1 MPRIDNRSTYRGAV
15 TMNRNALLMSLM
27 LAAAGAGLAQAQSY
41 PVKPVRMIVASSP
54 GGGSDILGRLLAQR
68 LTELLGQQVVV
79 ENRAGASG
87 IIGVDVVA
95 KSPPDGYTLII
106 TQTSLA
112 INPSMIKDMPYD
124 ALRDLAPISEL
135 VAAPNV
141 LVVHPSVPV
150 KSVKEF
156 IALAKSK
163 PGRLVIA
170 SPGQGTSPHLSGELF
185 KVMAKV
191 DLEQVPFKGSGL
203 GMISLIAGEVSVAF
217 PTTPTVMPYL
227 KNNRLRP
234 LGVTSAKRAQ
244 VLPDVPT
251 IAEAALPGYESTQW
265 YGVLAPAG
273 TPRAVI
279 DTLYKAISRVLRVPD
294 MLERLAADGAEVVN
308 GTPEVFAAHLKSES
322 EKWARVI
329 KAAGIKP
336 E

>member
-1 MPRIDNRSTYRGAV
+1 
-15 TMNRNALLMSLM
+15 MNRNKFLMSLM
-27 LAAAGAGLAQAQSY
+27 LAATGAGLAHAQSY
-41 PVKPVRMIVASSP
+41 PVRPVRLVVASSP
-54 GGGSDILGRLLAQR
+54 GGGSDILGRLIAQR

-124 ALRDLAPISEL
+124 ALRDLAPVSEL

-150 KSVKEF
+150 KTVKEF

-191 DLEQVPFKGSGL
+191 DMEQVPFKGSGL
-203 GMISLIAGEVSVAF
+203 GMISLLGGEVSVAF

-227 KNNRLRP
+227 KNSRLRP
-234 LGVTSAKRAQ
+234 LGVTSVKRAQ
-244 VLPDVPT
+244 VLPEVPT

-273 TPRAVI
+273 TPRSII
-279 DTLYKAISRVLRVPD
+279 DILYKGISRVLRMPD
-294 MLERLAADGAEVVN
+294 MLERLAADGAEVVD
-308 GTPEVFAAHLKSES
+308 GAPDAFAAHLKSET

>member
-1 MPRIDNRSTYRGAV
+1 
-15 TMNRNALLMSLM
+15 MNRNQILMALM
-27 LAAAGAGLAQAQSY
+27 LAAAGAGLAHAQSY
-41 PVKPVRMIVASSP
+41 PVRPVKLVVASSP

-68 LTELLGQQVVV
+68 LTELLGQQVIV

-95 KSPPDGYTLII
+95 KSPPDGYTLIL

-112 INPSMIKDMPYD
+112 INPSMIKEMPYD

-135 VAAPNV
+135 IAAPNV

-150 KSVKEF
+150 KTVKEF

-191 DLEQVPFKGSGL
+191 DLEQVPFKGAGL
-203 GMISLIAGEVSVAF
+203 GMISLLGGEVSVAF
-217 PTTPTVMPYL
+217 PTTTTIMPYM
-227 KNNRLRP
+227 KNGRLRP

-265 YGVLAPAG
+265 YGILAPAG
-273 TPRAVI
+273 TPRPI
-279 DTLYKAISRVLRVPD
+279 IYILYKAISRVLRTAD
-294 MLERLAADGAEVVN
+294 FRERLAGDGAEVVD
-308 GTPEVFAAHLKSES
+308 GAPEAFAAYLKSET